1 MPTFAHAAHA
11 TSPLARDQGRGGVT
25 SSWCRSLMPRVD
37 TAKPPAGKP
46 RGSQWSVGVLNLPRF
61 FETNTALGRR
71 RRWFSFLALLV
82 DEAIGGCP
90 RLASRDQGRGGVA
103 SSWCRQVWRSSVLT
117 LLDAKGRHCEAAPR
131 EAPRKFVVGGCPQ
144 LVLTNPFT
152 RFQPF
157 IRTLASRE
165 IVRSEQ
171 LRFTAG
177 FVVGGHGTWVASEP
191 SSARE
196 KPASDRRARS

>member
-1 MPTFAHAAHA
+1 MP
-11 TSPLARDQGRGGVT
+11 S
-25 SSWCRSLMPRVD
+25 VD
-37 TAKPPAGKP
+37 IAKPPPGKR
-46 RGSQWSVGVLNLPRF
+46 RGSSWSVGVLNLPAPGSHAEVSGRWVSSTCLNLPRF
-61 FETNTALGRR
+61 FQTNTALGRR

>member
-1 MPTFAHAAHA
+1 MKTPSRPVESPPFACRCLFPPFRGSTSMTALGFVAMPIFAHAAHA

-144 LVLTNPFT
+144 LALDLPS
-152 RFQPF
+152 P
-157 IRTLASRE
+157 
-165 IVRSEQ
+165 RS
-171 LRFTAG
+171 
-177 FVVGGHGTWVASEP
+177 
-191 SSARE
+191 
-196 KPASDRRARS
+196 